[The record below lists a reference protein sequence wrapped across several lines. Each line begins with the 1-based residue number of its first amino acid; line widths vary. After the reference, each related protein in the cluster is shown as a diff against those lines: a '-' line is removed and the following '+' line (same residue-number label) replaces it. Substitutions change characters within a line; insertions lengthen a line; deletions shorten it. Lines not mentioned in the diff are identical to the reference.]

1 MTEPR
6 EDLTPDEQESLRRLP
21 REAGLPPGLED
32 ATVAAL
38 HQRGLLRR
46 SRERGIHP
54 ALAIAASLLLFA
66 GGLAV
71 GRLGTAPPLP
81 EDGRPRFAFFLYEGP
96 EYQQPAPGAMA
107 QRVGEYVAWASEKR
121 TNGVIEGGEKLRDD
135 IDLAVEPDGRT
146 GEATAASG
154 EPRLAGYFLVRA
166 SDRSA
171 AAEIARTCP
180 HLRYGGSIV
189 IREID
194 PT

>member
-1 MTEPR
+1 MTETQD
-6 EDLTPDEQESLRRLP
+6 DLTPDEQESLRRLP
-21 REAGLPPGLED
+21 REAGLPRGLED

-46 SRERGIHP
+46 SR
-54 ALAIAASLLLFA
+54 
-66 GGLAV
+66 
-71 GRLGTAPPLP
+71 LGTASPLP

-96 EYQQPAPGAMA
+96 EYRQPAPGAMA

-121 TNGVIEGGEKLRDD
+121 TNGVVEGGEKLRDD

-180 HLRYGGSIV
+180 HVRYGGSIV